1 MQTTAAVAVRGAENP
16 FRKQGF
22 LCLGPLL
29 RCNLGRNI
37 GCIKAGMLIVISVAM
52 GVRDTKPI
60 CSVSLDLPGR
70 TRAAA
75 ALENAG
81 RKMSTVTTAAPAT
94 ATLGATRWSQLIFVI
109 LCMVLIANLQYGWT
123 LFVNPINKATGWSI
137 AAIQF
142 AYSVFIALETWLTPI
157 QGWIVDVLG
166 PKRGPKVMV
175 AFGGLAVALGW
186 LINSVADSLTMLYV
200 GAIISGA
207 GGGAIYATSVGHAV
221 KWFPD
226 RRGLAVG
233 LTAAGY
239 GAGAA
244 LTVIPIRYMID
255 TSGYQSAFFWFGL
268 LQGGVVFILAW
279 LLRAPEPGELPST
292 AAPKVQQSKR
302 SYSPG
307 EVLKAPVFW
316 LMYIMFVM
324 VSASG
329 LMAAAQIAP
338 IASDFGVANTVVLL
352 GGTTLTVA
360 LIVDNVANGAA
371 RPLFGWISDNI
382 GREYTMAIAFG
393 LGGLAYWLLG
403 SLGTAPWAFVVF
415 AAMIFLTWGE
425 IFSLFPSTCTDTFG
439 PKFATVNLSLLYTA
453 KGTSAFL
460 TPLANVIK
468 DATGS
473 WHMVFLVTTLMN
485 FAVVGLA
492 LFVLRPMRRRAM
504 EQSG

>member
-1 MQTTAAVAVRGAENP
+1 MQ
-16 FRKQGF
+16 
-22 LCLGPLL
+22 LL
-29 RCNLGRNI
+29 
-37 GCIKAGMLIVISVAM
+37 S
-52 GVRDTKPI
+52 
-60 CSVSLDLPGR
+60 
-70 TRAAA
+70 
-75 ALENAG
+75 
-81 RKMSTVTTAAPAT
+81 
-94 ATLGATRWSQLIFVI
+94 VI
-109 LCMVLIANLQYGWT
+109 LCMIMIANLQYGWT
-123 LFVNPINKATGWSI
+123 LFVNPINKTHGWSI

-157 QGWIVDVLG
+157 EGWIVDVLG
-166 PKRGPKVMV
+166 PKRGPKLVV
-175 AFGGLAVALGW
+175 AAGGLLVAVGW
-186 LINSVADSLTMLYV
+186 VINSVADSLAMLYV
-200 GAIISGA
+200 GAIVSGT

-244 LTVIPIRYMID
+244 LTVIPIRYVID
-255 TSGYQSAFFWFGL
+255 TSGYEAAFLWFGIF
-268 LQGGVVFILAW
+268 QGGAVFLLAW
-279 LLRAPEPGELPST
+279 LLRAPDPGEIPASL
-292 AAPKVQQSKR
+292 APKVQQSAK
-302 SYSPG
+302 SYSPAQ
-307 EVLKAPVFW
+307 VLTTPVFW

-393 LGGLAYWLLG
+393 LGGFAYWLLG
-403 SLGTAPWAFVVF
+403 SLGTSPWGFVVF
-415 AAMIFLTWGE
+415 AALIFLTWGE

-453 KGTSAFL
+453 KGASAFL
-460 TPLANVIK
+460 TPVANLIK

-473 WHMVFLVTTLMN
+473 WQMVFLVTTLMN
-485 FAVVGLA
+485 FVVVALA

-504 EQSG
+504 ERT